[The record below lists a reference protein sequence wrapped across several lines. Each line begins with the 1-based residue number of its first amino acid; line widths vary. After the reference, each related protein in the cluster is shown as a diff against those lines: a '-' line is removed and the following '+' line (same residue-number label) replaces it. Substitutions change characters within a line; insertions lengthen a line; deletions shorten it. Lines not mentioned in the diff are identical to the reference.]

1 MKYNNKML
9 KILNF
14 SSKSI
19 KYPLF
24 FDNKRR
30 ISNLS
35 LKYKFSTIKSDPYYI
50 LGIEKGIKFNF
61 K

>member
-9 KILNF
+9 KIFNF

-30 ISNLS
+30 INNLS
-35 LKYKFSTIKSDPYYI
+35 LKYKFSTLTSDPYYI
-50 LGIEKGIKFNF
+50 LGI
-61 K
+61 